1 MANFTKKSI
10 KEIYDGF
17 ISSYTVMRNKYNQDS
32 ESTPL
37 LDKSLVKSIG
47 YALAGVAGCI
57 WKQLVWTYKQVF
69 PQSCNLPALKL
80 WGNLVGVDFKNGQS
94 ANLTIVLNDVTAE
107 YLQTGTVYKDLETG
121 LIFKT
126 ISQANASDGVIE
138 ATVECSTSGP
148 VGNLPT
154 DTVLNIAN
162 PFDGIPQ
169 TATVKA
175 VAIQGSEDED
185 VEAYRKRV
193 LYRFRN
199 KSQCGSP
206 LDYYTWGMETS
217 GVVDILVYVL
227 AEGVVSLFP
236 ITTGS
241 GKKRTISGE
250 LTPNPYPIWESGQ
263 FKELTGSG
271 QMLELANKI
280 EGSADGVHDRRPAM
294 AKVKIEELKYT
305 GFDVEIS
312 GLSSENYNEQI
323 KNVLISLLDK
333 KRPHN
338 VVLGYS
344 EANGKINKLQLSAS
358 ITDVIEGETFTS
370 ILLKNEQAQS
380 IDEATLGIGCVAYL
394 NKLTINNVEFYKE
407 SDNE

>member
-370 ILLKNEQAQS
+370 ILLKDEQAQS
-380 IDEATLGIGCVAYL
+380 IDEATLDIGCVAYL

>member
-1 MANFTKKSI
+1 MANFTTKSI

-17 ISSYTVMRNKYNQDS
+17 IASYSVMRSKYVKDG
-32 ESTPL
+32 TPL

-47 YALAGVAGCI
+47 YALSGVAGCI
-57 WKQLVWTYKQVF
+57 WKQLVWSYKQVF
-69 PQSCNLPALKL
+69 PQSCDLPALKL
-80 WGNLVGVDFKNGQS
+80 WGNLVGVDYKDGQS
-94 ANLTIVLNDVTAE
+94 ANLTIVLSDVTAQ
-107 YLQTGTVYKDLETG
+107 YLQTGTVYKDLDSG

-126 ISQANASDGVIE
+126 ISRSNAVDGVIE
-138 ATVECSTSGP
+138 ATVECSESGT
-148 VGNLPT
+148 VGNLSV

-175 VAIQGSEDED
+175 VTIQGSEDED
-185 VEAYRKRV
+185 VESYRKRV

-217 GVVDILVYVL
+217 GIVDILVYVL
-227 AEGVVSLFP
+227 NEGIVSLFP
-236 ITTGS
+236 IASGS
-241 GKKRTISGE
+241 GKNRTISGS
-250 LTPNPYPIWESGQ
+250 LSPNPYPVWENGQ

-280 EGSADGVHDRRPAM
+280 EGSTEGVHDRRPTM
-294 AKVKIEELKYT
+294 AKVKIEDLKYT
-305 GFDVEIS
+305 GFEVEIS
-312 GLSSENYNEQI
+312 GLSSEKYNEQI

-370 ILLKNEQAQS
+370 ILLRNSEGES
-380 IDEATLGIGCVAYL
+380 IDEATLDVGCVAYL
-394 NKLTINNVEFYKE
+394 MKLTINNQETYKE
-407 SDNE
+407 ESENE

>member
-236 ITTGS
+236 IATGS

-271 QMLELANKI
+271 QMLQLANKI

-370 ILLKNEQAQS
+370 ILLKDEQAQS
-380 IDEATLGIGCVAYL
+380 IDEATLDIGCVAYL